1 MRHILL
7 TLVLLLISIS
17 QAWSACRA
25 SFSNASPSLGTQV
38 SSFVLNTTEQSSTLN
53 LVLDC
58 DSTLSLLTND
68 SATLTAVSPTSFVGD
83 RAVMKRI
90 DDTNSTDTIAI
101 KLCGLTSCSAAS
113 EVTRIQGYT
122 WSGSVL
128 LTLLGSKRYTLPL
141 FLRTVNGQTVSAG
154 TYQGVLTL
162 NLYYSIC
169 ADGALFLCGTN
180 QQGNLPLT
188 LTVSMT
194 VANDCTA
201 ITAAALN
208 FDSAPVAKSFP
219 TRSGSIGV
227 TCTKGYAYTLGI
239 DNGLYA
245 SGAVRRMASGT
256 TNRLSYEIYKGSTTS
271 RWGVSGSERWASA
284 ISSAVSTDGTLR
296 TFNYTAQVLPNQTTP
311 PAGTY
316 SDTLTIDIGL

>member
-1 MRHILL
+1 MRKVVV
-7 TLVLLLISIS
+7 TLILLLISIP

-38 SSFVLNTTEQSSTLN
+38 SSFLLNTTEQTTNLN
-53 LVLDC
+53 LLLDC
-58 DSTLSLLTND
+58 DTTLTLLTND
-68 SATLTAVSPTSFVGD
+68 SATLTSISPTVFVGD

-90 DDTNSTDTIAI
+90 DDTTSTDTIAF

-122 WSGSVL
+122 WTGGVL

-141 FLRTVNGQTVSAG
+141 YLRTVTGQTVSAG
-154 TYQGVLTL
+154 TYQAVLAL

-169 ADGALFLCGTN
+169 AEGLIGCSNN
-180 QQGNLPLT
+180 QVGNLPLT
-188 LTVSMT
+188 LTVNMT
-194 VANDCTA
+194 VSNDCTA
-201 ITAAALN
+201 ITAPAVA
-208 FDSAPVAKSFP
+208 FGSAPVAKSFA
-219 TRSGSIGV
+219 SISQSITV

-239 DNGLYA
+239 DNGANA
-245 SGAVRRMASGT
+245 SGTTRRMASGT
-256 TNRLSYEIYKGSTTS
+256 TNRLSYEIYKGSGTTS
-271 RWGVSGSERWASA
+271 RWGSTGSERWASA

-311 PAGTY
+311 PGGTY